1 LSYIF
6 QCLSVPSVVVKKG
19 GLMSDYIYEKESY
32 TIRGAIYDVYKEIG
46 CGFLEAVYQEC
57 LEKEFRLRGIPFS
70 AQYNIN
76 ISYKGE
82 ELLQQYKAD
91 FVCYDK
97 IILEIKAVKNLE
109 DIHFA
114 QVMNYLKATGFKLG
128 FLVNFQ
134 SHTKAEIKRIVL

>member
-1 LSYIF
+1 
-6 QCLSVPSVVVKKG
+6 VPSVVVKKG

-76 ISYKGE
+76 ISYKGV

-134 SHTKAEIKRIVL
+134 SHPKAEIKRIVL

>member
-1 LSYIF
+1 
-6 QCLSVPSVVVKKG
+6 
-19 GLMSDYIYEKESY
+19 MSDYIYKEESY
-32 TIRGAIYDVYKEIG
+32 KIRGAIYEVYKGIG
-46 CGFLEAVYQEC
+46 SGFLEAVYQEC

-70 AQYNIN
+70 SQHNLH

-82 ELLQQYKAD
+82 ELIQQYKAD

-128 FLVNFQ
+128 LIVNFH
-134 SHTKAEIKRIVL
+134 SHPKADIKRIIL